1 MNRKQTFI
9 EQEEIYE
16 YHSVSPYRNNNYQQ
30 YTPRRGF
37 QLGQIWSSSQ
47 YLQSSAKQ
55 QRSIFTRQSQQVYHN
70 SSKQTKTNGQVP
82 AFDDLLDQKEYS
94 FKQQKVLPTFGTFNQ
109 VQQKG
114 EDDENFYNQLGNIQ
128 QQMIALDQTMEKL
141 ESKMQ
146 DIKIQQLNFLN
157 TNNNTNTS
165 GVEQEGQEKQQQ
177 KYYQNNNSNQ
187 WKVFNLKKDIQEEQV
202 VELGKPD
209 DFEKLQ
215 IVYIQQN
222 INGMVGRLSHL
233 LQNQPQQKLSFR
245 NTEIDEGG
253 EICFTFNK
261 NLNRFT
267 KIYKCKFC
275 PLNFQKACSL
285 GGHISR
291 SHKEESQQSKKEAQ
305 PIKKTSIQKQKK
317 AYLQKSIGM
326 QLMRQ

>member
-1 MNRKQTFI
+1 MNRKQTYI

-16 YHSVSPYRNNNYQQ
+16 YPSDTPYRNNNYQQ

-37 QLGQIWSSSQ
+37 QLGHIWSSSQ
-47 YLQSSAKQ
+47 YAQSSVRP
-55 QRSIFTRQSQQVYHN
+55 QRSIFTRQSHQVYNN
-70 SSKQTKTNGQVP
+70 SSKQTKANGQVP

-94 FKQQKVLPTFGTFNQ
+94 FKQQKVLPSFGNFNQ
-109 VQQKG
+109 IQQKG
-114 EDDENFYNQLGNIQ
+114 EEDETFYNQLGNIQ
-128 QQMIALDQTMEKL
+128 QQMIELDQTMEKL

-146 DIKIQQLNFLN
+146 EIKIQQLNFLN
-157 TNNNTNTS
+157 NNNCNS
-165 GVEQEGQEKQQQ
+165 SVVEQEVQEKQQQ
-177 KYYQNNNSNQ
+177 KQYQNNNSIQ
-187 WKVFNLKKDIQEEQV
+187 WKVFNLKKEIQDEQI

-222 INGMVGRLSHL
+222 INGIVGRLGHL
-233 LQNQPQQKLSFR
+233 LQNQSQQKLCFR

-253 EICFTFNK
+253 EICFSFNK

-275 PLNFQKACSL
+275 PLTFQKACSL

-317 AYLQKSIGM
+317 ASLQKSIGIQLM
-326 QLMRQ
+326 QL

>member
-1 MNRKQTFI
+1 MSRKQNFI
-9 EQEEIYE
+9 EQEEIFE
-16 YHSVSPYRNNNYQQ
+16 CPSDTSYRNQQ
-30 YTPRRGF
+30 YTPRRGLI
-37 QLGQIWSSSQ
+37 LGHYWNSSQ

-55 QRSIFTRQSQQVYHN
+55 QRSIFTRQSQQVYNN
-70 SSKQTKTNGQVP
+70 SSKQTKANSQVP

-94 FKQQKVLPTFGTFNQ
+94 AKQQKAMPYFGTFSQ

-128 QQMIALDQTMEKL
+128 QQMIALDLTMEKL

-157 TNNNTNTS
+157 CKNNNIAI
-165 GVEQEGQEKQQQ
+165 EQEVCEKQQQ
-177 KYYQNNNSNQ
+177 KYYSNNNSNQ
-187 WKVFNLKKDIQEEQV
+187 WKVFNLKKEIQDEQI

-222 INGMVGRLSHL
+222 INGIVGRLSHL
-233 LQNQPQQKLSFR
+233 LQNQSQQKLSFR
-245 NTEIDEGG
+245 NTEIDEG

-261 NLNRFT
+261 NLNRFQ

-275 PLNFQKACSL
+275 PLTFQKACSL

-317 AYLQKSIGM
+317 ASLQKSIGM
-326 QLMRQ
+326 QLMRL